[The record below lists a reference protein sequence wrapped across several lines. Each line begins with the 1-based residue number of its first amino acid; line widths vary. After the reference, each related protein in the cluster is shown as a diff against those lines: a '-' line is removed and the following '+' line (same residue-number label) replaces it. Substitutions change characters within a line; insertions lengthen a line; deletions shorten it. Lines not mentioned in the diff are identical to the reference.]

1 MARTPQEARR
11 LAVQRYGEEVLLRQD
26 EDVLDT
32 WFRYVY
38 SSRTW
43 HFNFM
48 CIVQISRVCVRI
60 YLA

>member
-32 WFRYVY
+32 WFRY
-38 SSRTW
+38 
-43 HFNFM
+43 
-48 CIVQISRVCVRI
+48 IVTEAASW
-60 YLA
+60 